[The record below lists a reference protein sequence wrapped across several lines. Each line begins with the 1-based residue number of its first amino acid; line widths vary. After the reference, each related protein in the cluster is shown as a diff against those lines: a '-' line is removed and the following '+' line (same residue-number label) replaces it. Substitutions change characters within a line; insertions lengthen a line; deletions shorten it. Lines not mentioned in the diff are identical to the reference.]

1 MEPSKHAVSISSGQ
15 SCQPLPAPKQQTFSF
30 LAMTLVRYLLHVVCM
45 VLLPKVVPLT
55 ILPDAPSH
63 KIFPMWRRRYPKERH
78 RASGPGILFLC
89 AKDEIILFRTRNNKL
104 AFKSLNRYEK
114 GYSTYCQIYVSFCTY
129 DLRYST
135 KSYSVALTFDL

>member
-1 MEPSKHAVSISSGQ
+1 MEPSKHAVSSGQ
-15 SCQPLPAPKQQTFSF
+15 SCRHCPCAEITNILISGNDACIYDTCCMSY
-30 LAMTLVRYLLHVVCM
+30 AWYSYL
-45 VLLPKVVPLT
+45 KSSTLT

-135 KSYSVALTFDL
+135 KSYSVALTS